1 MTATVLLL
9 ESEPSLRKV
18 VAASLQQTGLRIIE
32 AEDAD
37 AARSRLAEE
46 SPDLFVLE
54 LGHPAG
60 EHGALIEAY
69 RQDSDDGAVVLTTT
83 ERPAEGWRHRYQ
95 PEAIVYKPYDVRLLS
110 RRIRRLIQGDER
122 TEDPTS
128 EGATDDPN
136 DR

>member
-18 VAASLQQTGLRIIE
+18 VAASLKQTGLRIIE
-32 AEDAD
+32 AEDAED
-37 AARSRLAEE
+37 ARSRLEEE

-54 LGHPAG
+54 LDHPAG
-60 EHGALIEAY
+60 EHGALIDAY
-69 RQDSDDGAVVLTTT
+69 RQRSDEGAVVLTTT
-83 ERPAEGWRHRYQ
+83 ERPKEGWRHRYR

-110 RRIRRLIQGDER
+110 RRIRRLIQGDKQMEGS
-122 TEDPTS
+122 TS
-128 EGATDDPN
+128 GGATDDPN

>member
-1 MTATVLLL
+1 VLLL

-18 VAASLQQTGLRIIE
+18 VAASLKQTGLRIIE

-37 AARSRLAEE
+37 SARMRLEEE

-54 LGHPAG
+54 LDHPAG
-60 EHGALIEAY
+60 EHGALIDAF
-69 RQDSDDGAVVLTTT
+69 RQQCDEGAVVLTTT
-83 ERPAEGWRHRYQ
+83 ERPREGWRHRYQ

-110 RRIRRLIQGDER
+110 RRIRRLIQRDER
-122 TEDPTS
+122 TEDS
-128 EGATDDPN
+128 ASGGATDDPN